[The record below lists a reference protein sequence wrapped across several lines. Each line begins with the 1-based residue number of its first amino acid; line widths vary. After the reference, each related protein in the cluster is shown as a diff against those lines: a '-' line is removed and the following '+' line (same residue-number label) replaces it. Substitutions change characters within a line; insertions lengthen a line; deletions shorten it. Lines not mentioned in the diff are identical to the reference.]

1 MASGLKQVAASVK
14 ENVRR
19 LKYGKQAVD
28 WKGPVWEDLENSSMG
43 FNTQELMISCG
54 TVTVKDHPR
63 HPQVLV
69 IFNRELDIFQLP
81 KGKKDINEALPT
93 TAVRE
98 TVEETGVLVDPLY
111 LKFGTRFT
119 CPEGWRIRRS
129 GELVPDTAQAEENE
143 PEASVPRVMT
153 KDIIYSSA
161 YVDPATQSFRYL
173 FWYAATP
180 TGDSVP
186 DNALRKAEDIG
197 RLQPLWFPVE
207 KAICLLKMTV
217 EKQAVATV
225 RDYIKNMTPQDWE
238 LSCTLSA
245 QDKQATCGKPPS
257 PEHARSV
264 RAMDP
269 TASVRDTNTMLGYGC
284 VGG

>member
-1 MASGLKQVAASVK
+1 MASGLKQVAALVRQ
-14 ENVRR
+14 NVLR

-28 WKGPVWEDLENSSMG
+28 WKGCVWEDLENGSMG

-54 TVTVKDHPR
+54 TITVKDHPR

-69 IFNRELDIFQLP
+69 IFNRELGIFQLP
-81 KGKKDINEALPT
+81 KGKKDINESLPT

-119 CPEGWRIRRS
+119 CPEGWQIQSS
-129 GELVPDTAQAEENE
+129 GELVPDTDKAAAKE
-143 PEASVPRVMT
+143 PEAPVSRAMT
-153 KDIIYSSA
+153 KDIVYSSA
-161 YVDPATQSFRYL
+161 YVDPATQSFRYV

-180 TGDSVP
+180 TGDGTP
-186 DNALRKAEDIG
+186 DDALRSAEDIG

-207 KAICLLKMTV
+207 KAIGLLKMTV

-225 RDYIKNMTPQDWE
+225 RDYVVNMTPQDWE
-238 LSCTLSA
+238 LSRALA
-245 QDKQATCGKPPS
+245 
-257 PEHARSV
+257 AR
-264 RAMDP
+264 D
-269 TASVRDTNTMLGYGC
+269 
-284 VGG
+284 